1 MNDSFDCGYFVVFN
15 RSIYWTGWNILQ
27 FNKVELNTQS
37 RKDKL
42 INLSFRLCVLI
53 LSNFIELNFTVWN
66 YLIQVE
72 FHSVKFLNSTRS
84 TFDFVEWN
92 WTSWIRIQ
100 FISLQLVY
108 SNGIHR
114 LKWKMNG
121 LNSSSNEF
129 PSTCVFHL
137 NIRVEMKDERV
148 NEIIKL
154 IRMIKTITR
163 IDQRVNS
170 VALNYEVSKDKFMD
184 RRH

>member
-53 LSNFIELNFTVWN
+53 LSNFIELTFTVWN

-100 FISLQLVY
+100 F
-108 SNGIHR
+108 H
-114 LKWKMNG
+114 
-121 LNSSSNEF
+121 
-129 PSTCVFHL
+129 STKS
-137 NIRVEMKDERV
+137 KDERFEFEFKWIPFNLCIQFEYTGW
-148 NEIIKL
+148 NERWTGQWDYQIDQNDQNNNKDRSTGQLCCIKL
-154 IRMIKTITR
+154 RSIKR
-163 IDQRVNS
+163 
-170 VALNYEVSKDKFMD
+170 
-184 RRH
+184 